1 MKEGME
7 ALSEAV
13 STYRKQECLSQDRLA
28 DWLNFSKRTINNMEA
43 ATDNSK
49 MDTLFPLIKELHID
63 ANRVFYPEIHQG
75 KSALSEFTYIF
86 TYTKDEIRDLY
97 VIYKTVLSTLSEY
110 DSRKIKHNFLQ
121 AEL

>member
-13 STYRKQECLSQDRLA
+13 STYRKQEGLSQDRLA
-28 DWLNFSKRTINNMEA
+28 ERLDFSKQTINNIEA
-43 ATDNSK
+43 ATGNSK
-49 MDTLFPLIKELHID
+49 MDTLFPFIKELHID
-63 ANRVFYPEIHQG
+63 ANRVFYPEIHQE
-75 KSALSEFTYIF
+75 KSALSEFTY
-86 TYTKDEIRDLY
+86 TEDEIRDLY

-121 AEL
+121 AE

>member
-13 STYRKQECLSQDRLA
+13 CFYRKQEGLSQDRLA
-28 DWLNFSKRTINNMEA
+28 EQLNFSKRTINSIEA
-43 ATDNSK
+43 ATGNPK
-49 MDTLFPLIKELHID
+49 MDTLFPLIRELHID

-75 KSALSEFTYIF
+75 ESALSEFTY
-86 TYTKDEIRDLY
+86 TEDEIRDLY

-121 AEL
+121 AE